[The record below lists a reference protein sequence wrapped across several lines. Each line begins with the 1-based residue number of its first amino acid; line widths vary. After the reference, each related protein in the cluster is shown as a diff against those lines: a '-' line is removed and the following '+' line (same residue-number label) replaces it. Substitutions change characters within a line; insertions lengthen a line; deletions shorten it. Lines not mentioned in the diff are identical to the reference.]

1 MYPTM
6 PGTTQTLAAVPSVM
20 LQTGAGPT
28 TATANLKRPAG
39 AGATAGA
46 GPGPTRLPMQGP
58 GSGLL
63 GVVGPASSAAGPHA
77 GAPPAKKLKMDVGKG
92 ASDKAAGEEAA
103 GGKENAE
110 EVNDVLAMAG
120 VNPENEVDAQ
130 DDIHD
135 GSCVPR
141 RRNRTP
147 LQQRMGCN
155 IQRAPD
161 NMMQHATCSGQ
172 HDRAI
177 LR

>member
-1 MYPTM
+1 M

-20 LQTGAGPT
+20 VQTGAGPT
-28 TATANLKRPAG
+28 TATANLKRP
-39 AGATAGA
+39 GATAGGGA
-46 GPGPTRLPMQGP
+46 VPTRVPMQGP

-63 GVVGPASSAAGPHA
+63 GVVVPASSAAGPHA

-92 ASDKAAGEEAA
+92 AGGDKGAGEEAA

-120 VNPENEVDAQ
+120 VNPEHEVDAQ

-161 NMMQHATCSGQ
+161 NMMQHATCTGQ
-172 HDRAI
+172 RDRAV